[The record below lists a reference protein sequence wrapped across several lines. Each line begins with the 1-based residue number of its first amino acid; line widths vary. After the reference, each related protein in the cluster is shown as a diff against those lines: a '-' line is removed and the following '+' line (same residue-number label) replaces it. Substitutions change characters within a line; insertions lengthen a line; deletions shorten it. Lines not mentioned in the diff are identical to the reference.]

1 VTVTLGG
8 KTYTGTVDGSGHWS
22 VTLPSADLQAL
33 PDGTPALTVTVTDA
47 AGNSNTLNTTVT
59 VDETAPTLTVNVVAG
74 DDVLNAAEVQVAQT
88 VSGTASVA
96 DAGRTVT
103 LTLNG
108 KTYTAVVQPDG
119 SWSTSL
125 PAADLQALGDGSHNL
140 VATLTDAAGNSTST
154 THVLGVDANP
164 ANLPTLS
171 INVFA
176 GNDIVDGAEVKT
188 AQTLSGNTTHVQAGQ
203 TVTVTLNGKTYT
215 ATVLADGSWST
226 SVPAADLALLAN
238 GQTTITATVSDS
250 AGNPANASH
259 EVTVDTSLSGLSIA
273 VIAGDDKL
281 NLAESLLP

>member
-1 VTVTLGG
+1 
-8 KTYTGTVDGSGHWS
+8 
-22 VTLPSADLQAL
+22 
-33 PDGTPALTVTVTDA
+33 
-47 AGNSNTLNTTVT
+47 
-59 VDETAPTLTVNVVAG
+59 
-74 DDVLNAAEVQVAQT
+74 
-88 VSGTASVA
+88 
-96 DAGRTVT
+96 
-103 LTLNG
+103 
-108 KTYTAVVQPDG
+108 
-119 SWSTSL
+119 
-125 PAADLQALGDGSHNL
+125 L

-176 GNDIVDGAEVKT
+176 GNDIIDGAEVKT
-188 AQTLSGNTTHVQAGQ
+188 AQTISGTATHVEAGQ

-281 NLAESLLP
+281 NLAESLLPLAIHGGSANLA

>member
-1 VTVTLGG
+1 GILNGAEAGQSQTLTGTTGITTPGQSVTVTLGG
-8 KTYTGTVDGSGHWS
+8 KTYTGAVDANGNWS

-59 VDETAPTLTVNVVAG
+59 VDETAPTLTVSLVAG
-74 DDVLNAAEVQVAQT
+74 DDVLNAAEVLVAQI
-88 VSGTASVA
+88 VSGTASIG

-125 PAADLQALGDGSHNL
+125 PATDLQALSDGGHNL
-140 VATLTDAAGNSTST
+140 VATLTDAAGNSTSV
-154 THVLGVDANP
+154 THNINVDANP
-164 ANLPTLS
+164 ANLPTLG

-188 AQTLSGNTTHVQAGQ
+188 AQTL
-203 TVTVTLNGKTYT
+203 
-215 ATVLADGSWST
+215 
-226 SVPAADLALLAN
+226 
-238 GQTTITATVSDS
+238 
-250 AGNPANASH
+250 
-259 EVTVDTSLSGLSIA
+259 
-273 VIAGDDKL
+273 
-281 NLAESLLP
+281 